1 MRSSRLGA
9 GGEPPIPATPSAVHR
24 LSFRERASF
33 AASPLHAPMHG
44 AHYLDDDLL
53 SGERPGL
60 TGLHERTVRVREAII
75 NRVERDGARRLARL
89 GGSEPDL
96 QTRGGT
102 VGPA

>member
-1 MRSSRLGA
+1 MRSSRTGVS
-9 GGEPPIPATPSAVHR
+9 GEPPIPATPSAVHR

-60 TGLHERTVRVREAII
+60 HERAVRAREAII